1 MHTYVH
7 TRVFIAFN
15 CKQLAIDTSAAAA
28 AAHTYSH
35 EYVRACV

>member
-28 AAHTYSH
+28 AHTYSH